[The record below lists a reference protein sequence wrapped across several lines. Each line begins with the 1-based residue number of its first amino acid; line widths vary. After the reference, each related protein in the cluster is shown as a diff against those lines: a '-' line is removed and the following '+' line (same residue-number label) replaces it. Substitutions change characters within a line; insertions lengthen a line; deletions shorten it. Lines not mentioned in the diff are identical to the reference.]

1 MNPAVT
7 NQSEDGDIYSFT
19 LSGVNVSLANALRR
33 IMLSEIP
40 TYAFIT
46 DTYENNKCNVEI
58 NTSRLHNEIIKQRLG
73 CIPIHETDLDI
84 LTDKY
89 VLEVDV
95 KNDTDNVL
103 YVTTEDFRIRNKST
117 GNYLTEKETK
127 RIFPA
132 NRITSQYIDFVR
144 LKPKISDS
152 IPGEHLKLTAEFSVS
167 MAKVNS
173 MYNVVSKCAYANTP
187 DSTKIAS
194 AWEERLAKLI
204 SDGMTEQ
211 EINFHKNN
219 FNTLDAQRIF
229 KPESFDFVVQTVGV
243 YDNRSIIKKGCAV
256 LQNKFVAMIDAINSD
271 IVQIDRSDTTMDNCY
286 DIMLEDEDYTIGK
299 VIEFVLY
306 KSYYEGEK
314 VLSFCGFKKFHPHL
328 SHSIIRIA
336 FAKDLG
342 NEGRR
347 VCKDML
353 IDACNQAQ
361 GVYSKIFGMF

>member
-1 MNPAVT
+1 MNPAIT

-33 IMLSEIP
+33 IILSEIP

-95 KNDTDNVL
+95 KNDTDNVM
-103 YVTTEDFRIRNKST
+103 YVTTEHFRIRNKAT
-117 GNYLTEKETK
+117 GNYLTEQETK
-127 RIFPA
+127 RIFPS

-144 LKPKISDS
+144 LKPRISDS
-152 IPGEHLKLTAEFSVS
+152 IPGEQLKLTAEFSVS

-173 MYNVVSKCAYANTP
+173 MYNVVSKCAYGNTP
-187 DSTKIAS
+187 DSTRIAS
-194 AWEERLAKLI
+194 LWEERLAKMV

-256 LQNKFVAMIDAINSD
+256 LQNKFVSMIDAINSD
-271 IVQIDRSDTTMDNCY
+271 IVPIERSETTMDYCY
-286 DIMLEDEDYTIGK
+286 DITLEEEDYTMGK
-299 VIEFVLY
+299 VIELVLY
-306 KSYYEGEK
+306 KSYYEGDK

-328 SHSIIRIA
+328 SHSIIRVA
-336 FAKDLG
+336 FGGDPG
-342 NEGRR
+342 SDGRR
-347 VCKDML
+347 ICKDML

-361 GVYSKIFGMF
+361 EVYAKIFGMF

>member
-1 MNPAVT
+1 MNPAIT
-7 NQSEDGDIYSFT
+7 NQSEDGDLYSFT

-33 IMLSEIP
+33 IILSEIP

-89 VLEVDV
+89 VLDVDV
-95 KNDTDNVL
+95 KNETDNVM
-103 YVTTEDFRIRNKST
+103 YVTTEHFRIRNKAT
-117 GNYLTEKETK
+117 GNFLTEQETK

-132 NRITSQYIDFVR
+132 NRITSQYIDVVR

-152 IPGEHLKLTAEFSVS
+152 IPGEQLKLTAEFSVS

-173 MYNVVSKCAYANTP
+173 MYNVVSKCAYGNSP
-187 DSTKIAS
+187 DVAKIAE
-194 AWEERLAKLI
+194 AWEQRLAKMV
-204 SDGMTEQ
+204 SDGMTED
-211 EINFHKNN
+211 EINFNKSN

-229 KPESFDFVVQTVGV
+229 KPDSFDFVVQTIGI

-256 LQNKFVAMIDAINSD
+256 LQNKFVAMIEAINSD
-271 IVQIDRSDTTMDNCY
+271 IVPIERSETTMDHCF
-286 DIMLEDEDYTIGK
+286 DITLEDEDYTMGK
-299 VIEFVLY
+299 VLEYILY
-306 KSYYEGEK
+306 DSYYEGEK

-328 SHSIIRIA
+328 PSSTIRVA
-336 FAKDLG
+336 FSRDAG
-342 NEGRR
+342 NEGKRI
-347 VCKDML
+347 CKDML
-353 IDACNQAQ
+353 VDACNQAQ
-361 GVYSKIFGMF
+361 NVYSKIFGMF

>member
-1 MNPAVT
+1 MNPAIT
-7 NQSEDGDIYSFT
+7 NQSENDDLYSFT

-33 IMLSEIP
+33 IILSEIP

-46 DTYENNKCNVEI
+46 DTYENNKCNIEI

-95 KNDTDNVL
+95 KNDTDNII
-103 YVTTEDFRIRNKST
+103 YVTTEHFRIRNKAT
-117 GNYLTEKETK
+117 GNYLTEQETR

-132 NRITSQYIDFVR
+132 NRITSHYIDFVR

-167 MAKVNS
+167 MTKVNS
-173 MYNVVSKCAYANTP
+173 MYNVVSKCAYGNTP
-187 DSTKIAS
+187 DLAKIAGV
-194 AWEERLAKLI
+194 WEERLAKMV

-211 EINFHKNN
+211 EINFNKSN

-229 KPESFDFVVQTVGV
+229 KAESFDFVIQTVGV

-256 LQNKFVAMIDAINSD
+256 LQNKFVTMIDAINSD
-271 IVQIDRSDTTMDNCY
+271 IIPIDRSETTMDYCY
-286 DIMLEDEDYTIGK
+286 DITLEDEDYTIGK
-299 VIEFVLY
+299 VLEYVLY
-306 KSYYEGEK
+306 NSYYEGDRT
-314 VLSFCGFKKFHPHL
+314 LSFCGFKKFHPHL
-328 SHSIIRIA
+328 PSSTIRIA
-336 FAKDLG
+336 FSKNPQDQG
-342 NEGRR
+342 IRI
-347 VCKDML
+347 CKDML
-353 IDACNQAQ
+353 VDACTQSQ
-361 GVYSKIFGMF
+361 DIFSKIFKMF